1 MRVFVTGATGFVGSA
16 VVQELLSAGHHVLGL
31 VRSDASATALAKA
44 GAEVHRG
51 SIDDLDSLRSGAAQS
66 DAVIHTAFDHDFS
79 KFADNCRRDRIA
91 IETLGAALAG
101 SMRPLVVTSG
111 LALGVSGRDA
121 TEEDAATLPSDVMPR
136 VSEATALRLADEGVC
151 ASVVRLPPTT
161 HGAGDHGF
169 VPILIDIARRTGQ
182 SAYVADGMNRWS
194 AVHRFDAAVVYR
206 RAIETAHRGARYHA
220 ISETGIAF
228 KDIAQAIGEHL
239 KVPVVSLSPEEA
251 AAHFT
256 WFAKFAAMNLS
267 ATSLHTRQV
276 LGWSP
281 KQPTLAEDL
290 AAAGYFAS

>member
-16 VVQELLSAGHHVLGL
+16 VVQELLSAGHRVLGL
-31 VRSDASATALAKA
+31 VRSEASAETLAKT

-79 KFADNCRRDRIA
+79 RFADNCRRDRIA

-101 SMRPLVVTSG
+101 SSRPLVVTSG

-121 TEEDAATLPSDVMPR
+121 TEEDAVVLPSDIMPR
-136 VSEATALRLADEGVC
+136 VSEATALQLATQGVC
-151 ASVVRLPPTT
+151 ACVVRLPPTT

-169 VPILIDIARRTGQ
+169 VPILIDIARRTGRA
-182 SAYVADGMNRWS
+182 AYVGEGLNRWS
-194 AVHRFDAAVVYR
+194 AVHRLDAAVVYR
-206 RAIETAHRGARYHA
+206 RAIEVAQAGARYHA
-220 ISETGIAF
+220 IAETGIAF

-239 KVPVVSLSPEEA
+239 NLPVDPLSPEEA

-256 WFAKFAAMNLS
+256 WFEKFAAMNLS
-267 ATSLHTRQV
+267 ATSTQTRKA
-276 LGWSP
+276 LDWSP
-281 KQPTLAEDL
+281 KQPTLAQDL
-290 AAAGYFAS
+290 AQAGYFSA